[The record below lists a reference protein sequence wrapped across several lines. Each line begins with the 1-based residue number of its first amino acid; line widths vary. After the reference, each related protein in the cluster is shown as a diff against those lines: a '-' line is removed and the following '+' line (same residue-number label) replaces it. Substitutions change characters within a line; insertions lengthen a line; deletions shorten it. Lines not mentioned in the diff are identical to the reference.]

1 MSDAWL
7 TPLDGA
13 ELAALNQ
20 TGFRTKVAVAGG
32 VQLVLYR
39 DSEMDGTAVAQ
50 PATTVLVEV
59 RDRLPQGQAAGA
71 VNLQLLRADLS
82 AIAPWDVRPG
92 DRFTLPDGT
101 SGKVGVVPPA
111 RLGVQTALADLEV
124 WR

>member
-1 MSDAWL
+1 VSDAWL
-7 TPLDGA
+7 TTLDGA

-32 VQLVLYR
+32 VSLVLYR
-39 DSEMDGTAVAQ
+39 DVEMDGTAAAL
-50 PATTVLVEV
+50 PATTVLVEF
-59 RDRLPQGQAAGA
+59 RDRLPQAQTAGA
-71 VNLQLLRADLS
+71 VNLQLQRADLS

-101 SGKVGVVPPA
+101 AGRVSVVPPA
-111 RLGVQTALADLEV
+111 RLGVQTAQADLEV

>member
-7 TPLDGA
+7 TSLDGA
-13 ELAALNQ
+13 ELAGLNQ
-20 TGFRTKVAVAGG
+20 TGFRTKVAVYGG
-32 VQLVLYR
+32 VSLVLWR
-39 DSEMDGTAVAQ
+39 DAEMDGTAAAQ
-50 PATTVLVEV
+50 PATTVLVEL
-59 RDRLPQGQAAGA
+59 RNRLATGETQGA
-71 VNLQLLRADLS
+71 VNMQLQQADLS

-101 SGKVGVVPPA
+101 SGKVSLVPPA